1 MKDGSLY
8 KARSSLVDNQ
18 GYASASDGMVKFVI
32 TDSDN
37 GIERYRQEFPVS
49 SNEVQQYKLLISG
62 QPIHAY
68 AWQFSD
74 FTGNGSNTA
83 TITLTLPND
92 KVFTTEDSLYS

>member
-49 SNEVQQYKLLISG
+49 SNEVQQY
-62 QPIHAY
+62 
-68 AWQFSD
+68 
-74 FTGNGSNTA
+74 
-83 TITLTLPND
+83 
-92 KVFTTEDSLYS
+92 